1 MDDLR
6 DWQRQLRKNRNKKW
20 NKPPV
25 LEFHQSEYD
34 YAKRKGVSI
43 IYVDT
48 ETGEIMQF
56 GTSKS
61 LKAQAE
67 LWDGMFPSRKMQA
80 VYTKDYEKFIEELI
94 FKQKNNK
101 L

>member
-1 MDDLR
+1 MEELR
-6 DWQRQLRKNRNKKW
+6 EWQRLLRKNRHRHW
-20 NKPPV
+20 NKPHAPK
-25 LEFHQSEYD
+25 FHQSEYD
-34 YAKRKGVSI
+34 YAKRKGVSVV
-43 IYVDT
+43 YVDT

-56 GTSKS
+56 GSSKS
-61 LKAQAE
+61 LDVLTKQWE
-67 LWDGMFPSRKMQA
+67 GMFPSRKMQA

>member
-1 MDDLR
+1 MDDLQ
-6 DWQRQLRKNRNKKW
+6 DWQRQIRKYRHREW

-25 LEFHQSEYD
+25 PKFHQSEYD

-56 GTSKS
+56 GSSKS
-61 LKAQAE
+61 LDVLTKQWE
-67 LWDGMFPSRKMQA
+67 GMFPSRKMKA
-80 VYTKDYEKFIEELI
+80 VYTRDYEKFIEELRS
-94 FKQKNNK
+94 KH
-101 L
+101 

>member
-6 DWQRQLRKNRNKKW
+6 DWQRQMRKYRHREW

-25 LEFHQSEYD
+25 PKFHQSEYD
-34 YAKRKGVSI
+34 YAKRKGVSVV
-43 IYVDT
+43 YVDT

-61 LKAQAE
+61 LKAHKE
-67 LWDGMFPSRKMQA
+67 LWEGMFPSRKMQA
-80 VYTKDYEKFIEELI
+80 IYTKDYESFIEELKTKKS
-94 FKQKNNK
+94 KQ
-101 L
+101 

>member
-6 DWQRQLRKNRNKKW
+6 DWQRQIRKHRHREW

-25 LEFHQSEYD
+25 PKFHQSEYD

-56 GTSKS
+56 GSSKS
-61 LKAQAE
+61 LYVLTKQWE
-67 LWDGMFPSRKMQA
+67 GMFPSRKMKA
-80 VYTKDYEKFIEELI
+80 VYTKDYEKFIKEL
-94 FKQKNNK
+94 KQKK
-101 L
+101 

>member
-1 MDDLR
+1 MNWLL
-6 DWQRQLRKNRNKKW
+6 DWQKMIRKNNRRKW
-20 NKPPV
+20 NEPKK
-25 LEFHQSEYD
+25 LEKDVSGLA
-34 YAKRKGVSI
+34 YAKRKNVTCV
-43 IYVDT
+43 YVDT

-67 LWDGMFPSRKMQA
+67 LWEGMFPSRKMQA
-80 VYTKDYEKFIEELI
+80 IYTKDYEKFIEYLI
-94 FKQKNNK
+94 FKQKNKK

>member
-6 DWQRQLRKNRNKKW
+6 DWQRQIRKYRHREW
-20 NKPPV
+20 NKPTVP
-25 LEFHQSEYD
+25 EFHQSEYD

-80 VYTKDYEKFIEELI
+80 IYTKDYEKFIKEL
-94 FKQKNNK
+94 KNK
-101 L
+101 KSKR